1 MINIKLNIK
10 RKEVKAMSNYTL
22 STDKKGRKFI
32 TIDDSI
38 KATPAD
44 DKDIAIYVGAGYVIR
59 HKSEKRAKAAA
70 KRADSLTDAAIKEA
84 LKDDK
89 KALEEYEA
97 IKKQQ
102 GKGGGFFA
110 AKKWYKENFQ
120 K

>member
-1 MINIKLNIK
+1 MSKAYT
-10 RKEVKAMSNYTL
+10 VKA
-22 STDKKGRKFI
+22 DKKI
-32 TIDDSI
+32 IIIDDSV
-38 KATPAD
+38 KATAAD
-44 DKDIAIYVGAGYVIR
+44 DKDIQMYVAAGYVIR

-89 KALEEYEA
+89 KALAEYEA

>member
-1 MINIKLNIK
+1 MSKAYT
-10 RKEVKAMSNYTL
+10 VKA
-22 STDKKGRKFI
+22 DKKI
-32 TIDDSI
+32 IIIDDSV
-38 KATPAD
+38 KATAAD
-44 DKDIAIYVGAGYVIR
+44 NKDIAMYVAAGYVIR
-59 HKSEKRAKAAA
+59 HKSVKRSEAASE
-70 KRADSLTDAAIKEA
+70 RADGLKDEAIKAA

-97 IKKQQ
+97 IKKRK